1 MNLAFPQYLSGK
13 LVNWLV
19 CTSIVFCNLNN
30 FIRVFILS
38 LHVDHELLG
47 GRDHILYFFFWNP
60 LLFNLSPVS
69 CSPTLANVHT
79 LKMLISMLC
88 TNAPKSHWIMSGC
101 RSCGASLKKSV
112 KEANICMS
120 PKVMLS
126 SKIICDQGSCTDRGE
141 STYSIKLCSS
151 PFLESFHL
159 GDMPLYCWLR
169 KAQSTNI

>member
-1 MNLAFPQYLSGK
+1 MNLLKMNFAFPQYLSGK

-30 FIRVFILS
+30 FIKVFIWS
-38 LHVDHELLG
+38 LHVDHELLR

-69 CSPTLANVHT
+69 YSRTLANVHT
-79 LKMLISMLC
+79 LKMLISVLC
-88 TNAPKSHWIMSGC
+88 TNAPKSHSWVMSGW

-126 SKIICDQGSCTDRGE
+126 SKTICNQGSCTDWGRE
-141 STYSIKLCSS
+141 YL
-151 PFLESFHL
+151 L
-159 GDMPLYCWLR
+159 
-169 KAQSTNI
+169 N